1 MAEQALTDLN
11 STLHDLAVIL
21 IAIAVAG
28 VAIAGLL
35 GLFVARAAAAP
46 VHLLRQAAEHVRS
59 TGDLSRRIKRDRART
74 TSAGSG
80 QSFNDMLGAL
90 EDSQRA
96 QRQLV
101 ADASHELRTPV
112 ATIRTNLEV
121 LARNPDLRAEERAP
135 LLRDLI
141 GESAEL
147 GGLVEDLL
155 ESARESSDD
164 EPFDAVAARRRG
176 RPPSSSVGAGD
187 IPALMIVP
195 HLQPTVILAQG
206 VPSAA
211 RARQPPRQ
219 RDQVEP
225 ARRNDRGDAQRAGSS
240 RVRDHGPGFA
250 PADLPHVFDRFYR
263 AASARTVPGSGLGLS
278 IVRKVAEEH
287 GGVAQAAERERRAEP
302 SSRITF
308 PLLDFGRSR
317 GAGRQAHARHVGAVE
332 LG

>member
-21 IAIAVAG
+21 FVIAVAG

-46 VHLLRQAAEHVRS
+46 VHVLRQAAEHVRS
-59 TGDLSRRIKRDRART
+59 TGDLSRRINVKGTDDLGRL
-74 TSAGSG
+74 G

-112 ATIRTNLEV
+112 ATMRTNLEV
-121 LARNPDLRAEERAP
+121 LARNPDLPAEDRAP

-147 GGLVEDLL
+147 GELVEDLL

-164 EPFDAVAARRRG
+164 EPFETIALDAVIASELERWRRRQPAVEIVARLEPTMVLARESRLRRAFSNLLENAIKWSPPDQAIEVTLGEG
-176 RPPSSSVGAGD
+176 R
-187 IPALMIVP
+187 L
-195 HLQPTVILAQG
+195 T
-206 VPSAA
+206 
-211 RARQPPRQ
+211 
-219 RDQVEP
+219 
-225 ARRNDRGDAQRAGSS
+225 
-240 RVRDHGPGFA
+240 VRDHGAGFA

-263 AASARTVPGSGLGLS
+263 AAAARTVPGSGLGLS
-278 IVRKVAEEH
+278 IARKVAEEH
-287 GGVAQAAERERRAEP
+287 GGTAQASNASDGGATV
-302 SSRITF
+302 SITF
-308 PLLDFGRSR
+308 PLVDELVEGEVLTTA
-317 GAGRQAHARHVGAVE
+317 GAGARAVAP
-332 LG
+332 